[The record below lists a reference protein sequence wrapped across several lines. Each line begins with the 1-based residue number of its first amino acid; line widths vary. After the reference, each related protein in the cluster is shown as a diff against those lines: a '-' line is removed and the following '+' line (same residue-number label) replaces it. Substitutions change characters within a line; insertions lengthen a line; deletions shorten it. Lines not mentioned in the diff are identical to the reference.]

1 LVTKKKA
8 PATGLKPLAGAF
20 GLSGFVLLLLG
31 GVNRFFPILPSLEC
45 KQRPESVEEGSVH
58 GKEKEDK
65 AVGKT
70 SPVET
75 LVFSLGFRQ
84 KGEKESRG
92 GRKNQGYK
100 KREETYFLHKNSS
113 L

>member
-1 LVTKKKA
+1 LIPKEKA
-8 PATGLKPLAGAF
+8 PSTGLKPMVGAF

-31 GVNRFFPILPSLEC
+31 SVDRFFPIFPSLGC
-45 KQRPESVEEGSVH
+45 KQRPETVEEGSVH

-65 AVGKT
+65 AVDKT
-70 SPVET
+70 CPVET
-75 LVFSLGFRQ
+75 LAFSFGFRK
-84 KGEKESRG
+84 KGKKKSRG

-100 KREETYFLHKNSS
+100 KREKTYFLHKNSS